1 MRSEL
6 KTISGKLDALAVSI
20 QQTKDKGKLPDLK
33 KQNAT
38 ETVNWRLGKMYFF
51 EDTGSPGHSQPFIVF
66 VVVVD

>member
-6 KTISGKLDALAVSI
+6 KTISGKLDALTVSI

-38 ETVNWRLGKMYFF
+38 ETVNWRLGKMCFF
-51 EDTGSPGHSQPFIVF
+51 EDIVQDTRSLLLLLLISF
-66 VVVVD
+66 